1 MSDGVTDLLVRWEAE
16 RVAGRE
22 LSAEELCADCPAL
35 LEPVR
40 EGIRRLLWVNAV
52 NEEASGTG
60 GQSPRW
66 TKGESPLPGFT
77 LIEDQPFA
85 KGGCGGVWRAVA
97 PGGFRHVLKR
107 VRLEGDLGPEEERA
121 MTLLP
126 SLRGHPHL
134 LEVLAVRCFDKELV
148 VAMEEADCSLKD
160 RLDERRGQGLPIA
173 EVLGFMRQAAEGVDH
188 LNQQGI
194 QHRDIKPGNLLLKGG
209 QVKVGDYG
217 LAKILEQTWGSHS
230 GAMTPAYAAPEWI
243 MGTLHRHSDQYSLAV
258 TYFHLRTGHIPVDL
272 ALLLPLE
279 ARVIERALSRDPEI
293 RWPSCLA
300 FVEAVEAALLKPA
313 ATVRLTESL
322 EEPAE
327 LTLPEE
333 LVLLSRHDQT
343 GRRLANSYFNLAL
356 KGALLAELVMR
367 KRIAIRDDTLKVLSD
382 QATGDKL
389 LDHELALR
397 AYRAVEQR
405 LTTSVSNSPGDSCC
419 PLTVLPREGEADAE
433 AIILENLV
441 GRGILSE
448 ETTTRLWIFKRTVYP
463 IRDPGPKL
471 RLVQRLIG
479 AFGASIGRREQ
490 AREHT
495 LGAFARITELG
506 PRRAVFRQSLESDT
520 TGAAVWRGRRRRHV
534 NPQRYSTR
542 H

>member
-1 MSDGVTDLLVRWEAE
+1 
-16 RVAGRE
+16 
-22 LSAEELCADCPAL
+22 
-35 LEPVR
+35 
-40 EGIRRLLWVNAV
+40 
-52 NEEASGTG
+52 
-60 GQSPRW
+60 
-66 TKGESPLPGFT
+66 
-77 LIEDQPFA
+77 
-85 KGGCGGVWRAVA
+85 
-97 PGGFRHVLKR
+97 
-107 VRLEGDLGPEEERA
+107 
-121 MTLLP
+121 
-126 SLRGHPHL
+126 
-134 LEVLAVRCFDKELV
+134 
-148 VAMEEADCSLKD
+148 
-160 RLDERRGQGLPIA
+160 
-173 EVLGFMRQAAEGVDH
+173 MRQAAEGVDH

-356 KGALLAELVMR
+356 KRGLLAELVMPNE
-367 KRIAIRDDTLKVLSD
+367 SP
-382 QATGDKL
+382 
-389 LDHELALR
+389 
-397 AYRAVEQR
+397 
-405 LTTSVSNSPGDSCC
+405 SVMTP
-419 PLTVLPREGEADAE
+419 
-433 AIILENLV
+433 
-441 GRGILSE
+441 
-448 ETTTRLWIFKRTVYP
+448 
-463 IRDPGPKL
+463 
-471 RLVQRLIG
+471 
-479 AFGASIGRREQ
+479 
-490 AREHT
+490 
-495 LGAFARITELG
+495 
-506 PRRAVFRQSLESDT
+506 
-520 TGAAVWRGRRRRHV
+520 
-534 NPQRYSTR
+534 
-542 H
+542 